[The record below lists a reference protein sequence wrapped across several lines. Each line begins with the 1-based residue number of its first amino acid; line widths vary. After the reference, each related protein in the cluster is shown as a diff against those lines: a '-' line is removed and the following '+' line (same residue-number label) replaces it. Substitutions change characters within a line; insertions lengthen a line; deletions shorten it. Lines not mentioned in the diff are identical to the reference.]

1 MDINELMKEIR
12 KKEGYSQQEMAD
24 KIGVSKN
31 MIFMIEKK
39 ERNVSEDLLNKLV
52 NSFSKYEKKIL
63 QVFYEN
69 KLAAKLLDENIGSTV
84 EKVKYREFEYRTYIF
99 DTKSDGLIDKKKTM
113 QYKEERDIDTGNK
126 ILNECIV
133 LKIVNDG
140 AQPFFF
146 DGDIIA
152 FLKTNFENWQSLDKK
167 AIIVQIDKELYIK
180 KLIFEDGEPFLYP
193 FDIRLHKKIKVNELK
208 NIKYIARAQYR
219 LNINLDKFSL

>member
-69 KLAAKLLDENIGSTV
+69 KLAAKLLDENI
-84 EKVKYREFEYRTYIF
+84 
-99 DTKSDGLIDKKKTM
+99 
-113 QYKEERDIDTGNK
+113 Q
-126 ILNECIV
+126 
-133 LKIVNDG
+133 
-140 AQPFFF
+140 
-146 DGDIIA
+146 
-152 FLKTNFENWQSLDKK
+152 
-167 AIIVQIDKELYIK
+167 
-180 KLIFEDGEPFLYP
+180 
-193 FDIRLHKKIKVNELK
+193 
-208 NIKYIARAQYR
+208 
-219 LNINLDKFSL
+219 